1 MLRYPHLLKQHT
13 EQPLSNPYANQ
24 FWRTTVFERLCVG
37 EAPFGTSLVSD
48 TLVFKKQEI
57 VLIQSNAQDVMD
69 FFQQVVGLQLEFVQ
83 FATWKEIKRKII
95 KDNLIQDF
103 VTRSQEQFDLD
114 AQEAHRLLST
124 VHLYQ
129 TIKRI
134 LPHEIRLQVYPHM
147 YIEQIDGISFR
158 GGKFVYTSL
167 ADRESMLSESSQS
180 DDDDDDELLDSIE
193 DEPFTTEEPDE
204 DENIE

>member
-1 MLRYPHLLKQHT
+1 MLRYPHLLRQHAD
-13 EQPLSNPYANQ
+13 QPLSNPYANQ
-24 FWRTTVFERLCVG
+24 FWRTAIFERLCVG
-37 EAPFGTSLVSD
+37 EAPFGTSLLAD
-48 TLVFKKQEI
+48 TLFFKKHEL
-57 VLIQSNAQDVMD
+57 VLSQTTAEEVME

-83 FATWKEIKRKII
+83 FSTWKEIKRKII

-134 LPHEIRLQVYPHM
+134 LPHEIHIQVYPHM

-158 GGKFVYTSL
+158 GGKFIYTSL
-167 ADRESMLSESSQS
+167 ADRESMLSEGIPSE
-180 DDDDDDELLDSIE
+180 DEDEEELLEAID

-204 DENIE
+204 DESIE